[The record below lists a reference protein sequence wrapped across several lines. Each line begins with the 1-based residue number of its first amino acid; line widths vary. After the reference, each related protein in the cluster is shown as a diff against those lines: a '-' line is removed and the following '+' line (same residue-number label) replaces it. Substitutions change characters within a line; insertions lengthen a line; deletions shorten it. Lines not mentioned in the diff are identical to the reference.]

1 VAKTIETAKVFL
13 WDSQIGAV
21 AWNEQAKAATFA
33 YTDGFIKT
41 GLQPSPIHMPASRGR
56 KETFTFRNL
65 GRDTYSGL
73 PGMLADTLPD
83 KFGNALINLWLAKN
97 GRAEGSMNPVEKLL
111 YMGNRSMGA
120 LEFRPAMRKAA
131 SKAVDVNIH
140 NLLKLTN
147 NIMHQKAKLDVNAYG
162 DDALTSILQVGTS
175 AGGARPKGIVAIHE
189 KSGHIISGQAAIPDH
204 YQHWI
209 IKFDGVSD
217 MELGRPKGYGRIED
231 AYHLMAKAAGINM
244 TECKLWEEGGRAHFT
259 TRRFDRDGNKKIHMQ
274 SLCGIAHYDFN
285 MAGAYSYEQALLVMQ
300 QIGLPKT
307 EMSQLYRRM
316 VFNIVARNQ
325 DDHTKNIAFLMTPDG
340 EWKLSPAFDVTYS
353 HNPAGVWTNQH
364 QMLAA
369 GKRDDFSRDDLIKV
383 GNDFSLPHP
392 ESVID
397 EVVSTVDN
405 WLSYAGKA
413 GVAENAAQEIRE
425 AHRLH
430 PG

>member
-65 GRDTYSGL
+65 GRDTCSGL

-131 SKAVDVNIH
+131 SKAVDVNIQD
-140 NLLKLTN
+140 LLELTN
-147 NIMHQKAKLDVNAYG
+147 NIMHQKAKLDVNAYD

-217 MELGRPKGYGRIED
+217 MELGEPKGYGRIEY

-430 PG
+430 LG

>member
-131 SKAVDVNIH
+131 SKAVDVNIQD
-140 NLLKLTN
+140 LLELTN
-147 NIMHQKAKLDVNAYG
+147 NIMHQKAKLDVNAYD

-217 MELGRPKGYGRIED
+217 MELGEPKGYGRIEY